1 MSSKTTNTGVVP
13 PNAYDPF
20 ETIRT
25 IYSPDPQDMR
35 TLAHAKRFLER
46 WTGDAEFRQR
56 ILSGTST
63 LADGARTCGC
73 EVDVSSLRPV
83 FHPDFVAF
91 RADADERTWPLTAMW
106 ERFITGSLSSRR
118 HLTIA
123 GYTSGRN
130 PDYDMW
136 RMRQMGR
143 AFFDLGASGFGI
155 VHPPVAIELS
165 SGCSVGCAFCGLT
178 ADKFGGHA
186 SLAGDGRREW
196 EDTITSLKEFFGE
209 GLKTGF
215 LYWATDPLDNP
226 EYIDYLDIWQRHV
239 GVYPQT
245 TTAIPLRHID
255 LTRAAM
261 QRWDAHRGVP
271 NRFSI
276 LTTRLLREVHDT
288 FTPEELFGVELVL
301 QNKGATT
308 RKTLTGRPYIR
319 IQDAAASVDQR
330 PAADMASGTIA
341 CVTGFIINIR
351 ERTVKLVSPT
361 MASERWPNGYVEFE
375 TCTYSDGRAL
385 NTVLHRLR
393 EEHMKSKLTGAS
405 PIRFTSAV
413 RFSNNGGVVRLEGQS
428 ASIENPN
435 FARVGELLQ
444 VSTPTPLELLRTL
457 TGQGSDPIA
466 VIGTIEHLWSSGAIE
481 HVASELVP
489 SA

>member
-1 MSSKTTNTGVVP
+1 MNMNTGTP
-13 PNAYDPF
+13 SEDAAYDPF
-20 ETIRT
+20 ETIRS
-25 IYSPDPQDMR
+25 IYSPDPQSER

-46 WTGDAEFRQR
+46 WTGDAEFRQG
-56 ILSGTST
+56 ILGGTVT
-63 LADGARTCGC
+63 LTDGARMCGC
-73 EVDVSSLRPV
+73 DIDVSSLRPV

-91 RADADERTWPLTAMW
+91 RADADERTWPLTVMW
-106 ERFITGSLSSRR
+106 NRFISGSLTSRR
-118 HLTIA
+118 HLTVA
-123 GYTSGRN
+123 GYTAGSN
-130 PDYDMW
+130 PDFDMW

-143 AFFDLGASGFGI
+143 SFFDLGAAGFGI

-186 SLAGDGRREW
+186 SLAGDGRQDW
-196 EDTITSLKEFFGE
+196 EDTIASLKDFFGD

-226 EYIDYLDIWQRHV
+226 EYIDYLDIWHREV
-239 GVYPQT
+239 GVLPQT
-245 TTAIPLRHID
+245 TTAIPLRHVE

-261 QRWDAHRGVP
+261 RRWEKHRGVP

-319 IQDAAASVDQR
+319 IHDTADATAQRR

-361 MASERWPNGYVEFE
+361 TASERWPNGYVEFE
-375 TCTYSDGRAL
+375 SCTYEDGRSL
-385 NTVLHRLR
+385 NAVLHRLR
-393 EEHMKSKLTGAS
+393 EKHMRSKLTGSS
-405 PIRFTSAV
+405 PIRFTRAV
-413 RFSNNGGVVRLEGQS
+413 RFSRDGGVVRLEGLS

-435 FARVGELLQ
+435 FAAVGELLQ
-444 VSTPTPLELLRTL
+444 VSTPSPMELLQTL

-481 HVASELVP
+481 HVADELVP